1 MICESAELDWEGVW
15 LARSWDL
22 FQRGLMLGDGFLALG
37 FVPAMRIGVVERVI
51 RRGGDKFSL
60 PGSKVG
66 KFGTIEIFVMTR
78 RIDERN
84 FYK

>member
-1 MICESAELDWEGVW
+1 MICESAELDWEEVW

-51 RRGGDKFSL
+51 RRGDKFSL

-66 KFGTIEIFVMTR
+66 NFGTIEILMAR

>member
-1 MICESAELDWEGVW
+1 MICESAELDWEEVW

-51 RRGGDKFSL
+51 RRGGINFLSPDRKLESSGRLKFS
-60 PGSKVG
+60 
-66 KFGTIEIFVMTR
+66 
-78 RIDERN
+78 
-84 FYK
+84 

>member
-51 RRGGDKFSL
+51 RRGGINFLSPDRKLESSGRLKFS
-60 PGSKVG
+60 
-66 KFGTIEIFVMTR
+66 
-78 RIDERN
+78 
-84 FYK
+84 

>member
-1 MICESAELDWEGVW
+1 MICKSAELDWEEVW

-51 RRGGDKFSL
+51 RRGDKFSL
-60 PGSKVG
+60 LGWKVG